1 MANSA
6 DLHSPACQ
14 KSLLS
19 LLQAP
24 IKSYISLFTIFA
36 LPNYLPLLHTQ
47 TYPTRRAVAG
57 SVIQTILKNSIKITQ
72 PEHAEGILELVKV
85 LIKEGAQQQVGYPG
99 SGRRSREMETEET
112 VEEQGWLARMVHL
125 LYNENNDVQF
135 KVRPAA
141 PLGNWKLCEDWI
153 DTDTVDSS
161 SKSPPKP
168 LRKEVTASNTPHLP
182 SLPHP

>member
-14 KSLLS
+14 KSILS

-24 IKSYISLFTIFA
+24 VKSYISLFTIFA
-36 LPNYLPLLHTQ
+36 LPSYLPLLHAQ

-57 SVIQTILKNSIKITQ
+57 LVIQTILKNNIKITL

-85 LIKEGAQQQVGYPG
+85 LIKEGAQQPAGYPG
-99 SGRRSREMETEET
+99 APRRGREVETEET

-125 LYNENNDVQF
+125 LHNDNNDIQF
-135 KVRPAA
+135 KVRP
-141 PLGNWKLCEDWI
+141 N
-153 DTDTVDSS
+153 
-161 SKSPPKP
+161 
-168 LRKEVTASNTPHLP
+168 SNA
-182 SLPHP
+182 

>member
-14 KSLLS
+14 KSILS

-36 LPNYLPLLHTQ
+36 LPSYLPLLHTQ

-57 SVIQTILKNSIKITQ
+57 LVIQTILKNSIKIAQ

-99 SGRRSREMETEET
+99 SGRRGREMETEET

-125 LYNENNDVQF
+125 LYNEDNDVQF
-135 KVRPAA
+135 KVYPATLPKA
-141 PLGNWKLCEDWI
+141 RSYVGVKLML
-153 DTDTVDSS
+153 T
-161 SKSPPKP
+161 
-168 LRKEVTASNTPHLP
+168 
-182 SLPHP
+182 